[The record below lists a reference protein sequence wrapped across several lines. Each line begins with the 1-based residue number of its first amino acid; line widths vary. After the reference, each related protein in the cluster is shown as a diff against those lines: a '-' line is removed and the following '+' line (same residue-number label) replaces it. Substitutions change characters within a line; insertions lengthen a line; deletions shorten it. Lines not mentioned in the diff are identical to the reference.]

1 MFLLDGINSL
11 RSVRKFK
18 PDPIPE
24 DKLGIILKSASKA
37 ASGSNTQP
45 WEFVVVRDTKLKTR
59 LKEPMLRTWLER
71 LAGASGMST
80 QMRDVY
86 DEATEMLRNTEKV
99 PVIVYCCVDLNRVGK
114 SEEVRYA
121 SIYPAVQNLMLA
133 AHSLGLA
140 TCLTVHGSTP
150 TRGELEVKKILGIQE
165 HAKIACLVYLGYP
178 AVRLGLQE
186 GNPSRSSSTTTAGRC
201 ASIRLSL
208 SLNPER
214 ILFGDLGGRLR
225 FDRRFVG
232 VTIMIFPGPP
242 SQGLYSGQLK
252 RIHL

>member
-1 MFLLDGINSL
+1 MPNEMSLLDGIDSL

-24 DKLGIILKSASKA
+24 DKLRIILKSASKA

-45 WEFVVVRDTKLKTR
+45 WEFVVVRDPNLKAR

-71 LAGASGMST
+71 LAGGSGMP
-80 QMRDVY
+80 QRMRDVY
-86 DEATEMLRNTEKV
+86 DDATEMIRNTENV

-133 AHSLGLA
+133 AHALGLA

-150 TRGELEVKKILGIQE
+150 TRGEPEVKEILGIPEQV
-165 HAKIACLVYLGYP
+165 KVACLVYLGYP
-178 AVRLGLQE
+178 AVRLGHPNRE
-186 GNPSRSSSTTTAGRC
+186 P
-201 ASIRLSL
+201 I
-208 SLNPER
+208 ER
-214 ILFGDLGGRLR
+214 FTHYD
-225 FDRRFVG
+225 
-232 VTIMIFPGPP
+232 
-242 SQGLYSGQLK
+242 
-252 RIHL
+252 HW

>member
-1 MFLLDGINSL
+1 MSLLDGINSL

-24 DKLGIILKSASKA
+24 DKLRIILKSASKA

-45 WEFVVVRDTKLKTR
+45 WEFVVVRDPSLKAR

-71 LAGASGMST
+71 LAGASGMSAR
-80 QMRDVY
+80 MRDVY
-86 DEATEMLRNTEKV
+86 DEATEMLRNTEKI
-99 PVIVYCCVDLNRVGK
+99 PVIIYCCVDLNRVGK

-150 TRGELEVKKILGIQE
+150 TRGEPEVKKILGIPE
-165 HAKIACLVYLGYP
+165 HVKITCLIYLGRP
-178 AVRLGLQE
+178 AVRLG
-186 GNPSRSSSTTTAGRC
+186 P
-201 ASIRLSL
+201 
-208 SLNPER
+208 P
-214 ILFGDLGGRLR
+214 
-225 FDRRFVG
+225 RRKPIEKFVH
-232 VTIMIFPGPP
+232 
-242 SQGLYSGQLK
+242 YD
-252 RIHL
+252 HW

>member
-1 MFLLDGINSL
+1 MLAPRESLTLSGVRVHMLSEMSLLEGINSL
-11 RSVRKFK
+11 RSSRKFR
-18 PDPIPE
+18 PDQISE
-24 DKLGIILKSASKA
+24 DKLKIILESASKA

-71 LAGASGMST
+71 VASASGMSAR
-80 QMRDVY
+80 MRDVY
-86 DEATEMLRNTEKV
+86 DEATEMLRNTEKA

-150 TRGELEVKKILGIQE
+150 TRGEPEVKKILGIPEQL
-165 HAKIACLVYLGYP
+165 KIACLVYLGYP
-178 AVRLGLQE
+178 AVRLGPPRRKPIE
-186 GNPSRSSSTTTAGRC
+186 K
-201 ASIRLSL
+201 
-208 SLNPER
+208 
-214 ILFGDLGGRLR
+214 FVHY
-225 FDRRFVG
+225 DRW
-232 VTIMIFPGPP
+232 
-242 SQGLYSGQLK
+242 
-252 RIHL
+252 